1 MRCGKREVRGVK
13 SETIPLAPFA
23 LLSSPPVDAMLLLE
37 SPMHPAALS
46 IDRLL
51 RDCSERHVRR
61 SGPGGQHR
69 NKVESGVIL
78 KHAPTGVAA
87 EASERRTQRENL
99 KVVIGRLRRNL
110 ALEVREEVSA
120 RGPSEAWRSRVRNGR
135 LAVSERHELFPTLL
149 AEALDHLSAA
159 DWDVGRA
166 AERLGITSSQ
176 LVKFFKLE
184 PRALRRLNDERA
196 ARGLGAMK

>member
-1 MRCGKREVRGVK
+1 
-13 SETIPLAPFA
+13 
-23 LLSSPPVDAMLLLE
+23 
-37 SPMHPAALS
+37 MHPAALP
-46 IDRLL
+46 IDQLL

-87 EASERRTQRENL
+87 EASERRTQRENQT
-99 KVVIGRLRRNL
+99 VVIGRLRRNL
-110 ALEVREEVSA
+110 ALDIREAVPSA
-120 RGPSEAWRSRVRNGR
+120 GPSEAWRSRVWNGR
-135 LAVSERHELFPTLL
+135 LAISERHELFPTLL

-159 DWDVGRA
+159 DWDAGRA
-166 AERLGITSSQ
+166 ADILGITSSQ
-176 LVKFFKLE
+176 LVKFLKLE

-196 ARGLGAMK
+196 ARGFGSMK